1 MNAGINRLA
10 SAYGRLLDACGAISA
25 LLVFAATAMVTLNV
39 LLRNTV
45 GGRVA
50 GDVELSE
57 YAMLLITAFAA
68 PWLLRQGQ
76 HVRIDLL
83 LQQLPPRLAWMCE
96 LFCDA
101 LGFVVSVLMFWY
113 GVRVVMASMASGT
126 RIVKEFIIP
135 EWWTFWP
142 LPLMFALLAIEF
154 VFRFERVLS
163 GPRVPRQ
170 EGAPL

>member
-1 MNAGINRLA
+1 MNRLY
-10 SAYGRLLDACGAISA
+10 SGYGRLLDACGAISA
-25 LLVFAATAMVTLNV
+25 FLVFAAAAMVTTNV

-45 GGRVA
+45 GSRVP

-83 LQQLPPRLAWMCE
+83 LQKLPHGVAWLCE
-96 LFCDA
+96 LICDA
-101 LGFVVSVLMFWY
+101 LGFFVTVLMTWY
-113 GVRVVMASMASGT
+113 GVRVMLASMASGT
-126 RIVKEFIIP
+126 RIVKEFVIP
-135 EWWTFWP
+135 EWWTLWP

-154 VFRFERVLS
+154 VFRFNRVLS

-170 EGAPL
+170 EGAVL

>member
-1 MNAGINRLA
+1 LNRFS
-10 SAYGRLLDACGAISA
+10 SAYGRLLDACGAVA
-25 LLVFAATAMVTLNV
+25 AFLVFAATAMVTANV
-39 LLRNTV
+39 LLRNAV
-45 GGRVA
+45 GLRVP

-83 LQQLPPRLAWMCE
+83 LQKLPPSVGWLCE

-101 LGFVVSVLMFWY
+101 LGFAVSVLMAWY
-113 GVRVVMASMASGT
+113 GVRVMLASIASGT
-126 RIVKEFIIP
+126 KIVKEFLIP
-135 EWWTFWP
+135 EWWTLVP

-154 VFRFERVLS
+154 VFRFQRVLS
-163 GPRVPRQ
+163 GPRLPRK